1 VRIHASA
8 LFPQHSDV
16 RTGVSDVFRRGSE
29 HITRKRVVIFR
40 VRSTLHIDET
50 AGTLLALCDAD
61 HATVGTARF
70 VRSSSHRNGDPAIAR
85 MFRTENRRMTG
96 KNRRRIEMAKRALDF
111 SRAHLDPS
119 PGYAAALARLE
130 ERLTRAQQLAT
141 QQRLGI
147 LEVRSS
153 TEQKRDLRRQMRRGE
168 LAHLSGAADI
178 GSAQLPELTQ
188 KFTLVP
194 SRSPYLAFRTAA
206 RSMAA
211 EAEAN
216 KELLVKHGL
225 AETVLE
231 SLTVALDEF
240 DRAIERGNEG
250 RRQHVGASAELDT
263 VSDELVQIVRM
274 MDGLNR
280 VRFAN
285 EPQSAA
291 AWESA
296 SNTLGPARSS
306 KPAPA
311 PAPTEPPSS
320 GGEIKPAA

>member
-1 VRIHASA
+1 
-8 LFPQHSDV
+8 
-16 RTGVSDVFRRGSE
+16 
-29 HITRKRVVIFR
+29 
-40 VRSTLHIDET
+40 
-50 AGTLLALCDAD
+50 
-61 HATVGTARF
+61 
-70 VRSSSHRNGDPAIAR
+70 
-85 MFRTENRRMTG
+85 
-96 KNRRRIEMAKRALDF
+96 MAKRALDF

-130 ERLTRAQQLAT
+130 ERLARAQQLAT

-194 SRSPYLAFRTAA
+194 SKSPYLAFRTAA

-225 AETVLE
+225 AGLC
-231 SLTVALDEF
+231 S
-240 DRAIERGNEG
+240 RA
-250 RRQHVGASAELDT
+250 
-263 VSDELVQIVRM
+263 
-274 MDGLNR
+274 
-280 VRFAN
+280 
-285 EPQSAA
+285 
-291 AWESA
+291 
-296 SNTLGPARSS
+296 
-306 KPAPA
+306 
-311 PAPTEPPSS
+311 
-320 GGEIKPAA
+320 